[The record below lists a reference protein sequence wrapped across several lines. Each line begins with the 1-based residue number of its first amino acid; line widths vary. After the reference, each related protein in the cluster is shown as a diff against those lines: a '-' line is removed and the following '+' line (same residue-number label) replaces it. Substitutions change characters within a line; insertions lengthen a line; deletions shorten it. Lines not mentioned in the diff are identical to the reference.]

1 MATYSILAEIIVEA
15 DDEAGAHTKAVA
27 FSQWVTRAII
37 PPVPAL
43 HVFERDDE
51 MPMSFEVVVRVEERP
66 G

>member
-1 MATYSILAEIIVEA
+1 MATYSILAEIIVDA
-15 DDEAGAHTKAVA
+15 DDETGAHTKAVA
-27 FSQWVTRAII
+27 LSHWVTRAII